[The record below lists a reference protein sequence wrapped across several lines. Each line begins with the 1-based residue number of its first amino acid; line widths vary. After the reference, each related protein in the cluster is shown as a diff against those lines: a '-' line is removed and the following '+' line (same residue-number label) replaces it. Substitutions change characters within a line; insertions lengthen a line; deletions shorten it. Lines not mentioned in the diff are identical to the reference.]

1 MSLGPI
7 FTSSACDGGAG
18 LPGAPCVRQRTVK
31 ILLVDDDRDA
41 RACDCSGSSAPQLDT
56 YGAADRSLMELS
68 KFILEDMEGI
78 LQDWEDF
85 ARTLPAASCMDQKQ
99 LRDHAG
105 KILRAIA
112 SDMENTQSAG
122 DEVSK
127 SEGKR
132 DAAEGQWRDSAAQ
145 AHGEGRL
152 DDGFSAPEMV
162 AEYRALRG
170 SVVRRWR
177 KRTRLPSDQALAEVT
192 RFNEGIDQ
200 ALSESTRRFSDKL
213 DRSRELFMGALG
225 HDLRGPLH
233 VVLRAASYLQK
244 PEISERKRADMV
256 GYVLQSAE
264 HMRRMIEDLLDVAR
278 TKLGGSLPV
287 DPSSADAAEICDR
300 VLAEMRALHP
310 DRQFQLETTGDLR
323 GIWDAARIEQLLSNL
338 VSNAV
343 QHGDP
348 TKSITLQAQDDGE
361 SVLLSVHNEGEPIP
375 QRLLDRVFEPLVRGE
390 RAQDGTRSAGNMGLG
405 LYIASTVARAHSG
418 SIDVQSSKAG
428 GTTFKVSLPRKP
440 RE

>member
-1 MSLGPI
+1 
-7 FTSSACDGGAG
+7 
-18 LPGAPCVRQRTVK
+18 
-31 ILLVDDDRDA
+31 
-41 RACDCSGSSAPQLDT
+41 
-56 YGAADRSLMELS
+56 MELS
-68 KFILEDMEGI
+68 KFILKDMEGI

-85 ARTLPAASCMDQKQ
+85 ARTLPAASSMDKKE
-99 LRDHAG
+99 LRDHAE

-112 SDMENTQSAG
+112 SDMEKTQSAG

-132 DAAEGQWRDSAAQ
+132 DSAEGQWRDSAAQ

-170 SVVRRWR
+170 SVIRRWR
-177 KRTRLPSDQALAEVT
+177 KQTKLPSDQALAEVT
-192 RFNEGIDQ
+192 RFNEGVDQ
-200 ALSESTRRFSDKL
+200 ALAESTKRFSEKL

-233 VVLRAASYLQK
+233 VVLRAASYLQN

-287 DPSSADAAEICDR
+287 DPSAADAGEICDR
-300 VLAEMRALHP
+300 VVAEMRALHP
-310 DRQFQLETTGDLR
+310 DHHFHLETTGDLR
-323 GIWDAARIEQLLSNL
+323 GKWDAARIEQLLANL
-338 VSNAV
+338 VNNAV
-343 QHGDP
+343 QHGDRSKP
-348 TKSITLQAQDDGE
+348 ITIQAQDANG
-361 SVLLSVHNEGEPIP
+361 SVVLSVHNEGEPIP
-375 QRLLDRVFEPLVRGE
+375 ERLLERIFEPLVRGE
-390 RAQDGTRSAGNMGLG
+390 QAQDGSRSAGNMGLG
-405 LYIASTVARAHSG
+405 LYIASTVARAHS
-418 SIDVQSSKAG
+418 SCINVESSKAG
-428 GTTFKVSLPRKP
+428 GTTFRVSLPRTP
-440 RE
+440 QE

>member
-1 MSLGPI
+1 
-7 FTSSACDGGAG
+7 
-18 LPGAPCVRQRTVK
+18 V
-31 ILLVDDDRDA
+31 
-41 RACDCSGSSAPQLDT
+41 
-56 YGAADRSLMELS
+56 ELS
-68 KFILEDMEGI
+68 KFIQEDMEGI

-85 ARTLPAASCMDQKQ
+85 ARTLPAASSMDQKE
-99 LRDHAG
+99 LRDHAE

-112 SDMENTQSAG
+112 SDMEKTQSAG

-132 DAAEGQWRDSAAQ
+132 DAAEGQRRDSAAQ

-170 SVVRRWR
+170 SVIRRWR
-177 KRTRLPSDQALAEVT
+177 KQTKLPSEEALAEVT

-200 ALSESTRRFSDKL
+200 ALSESTKRFSDKL

-233 VVLRAASYLQK
+233 VVLRAASYLQN

-256 GYVLQSAE
+256 GYVLQSADR
-264 HMRRMIEDLLDVAR
+264 MRRMIEDLLDVAR
-278 TKLGGSLPV
+278 TKLGGSLPI
-287 DPSSADAAEICDR
+287 DPSSTDAGDICER
-300 VLAEMRALHP
+300 VLAEMRALHA
-310 DRQFQLETTGDLR
+310 DCHFHLETTGDLR
-323 GIWDAARIEQLLSNL
+323 AKWDAARIEQLLANL
-338 VSNAV
+338 VNNAV
-343 QHGDP
+343 QHGDR
-348 TKSITLQAQDDGE
+348 TKSITIQAQGDGE
-361 SVLLSVHNEGEPIP
+361 SVVLSVHNEGEPIP
-375 QRLLDRVFEPLVRGE
+375 ERLLDRVFEPLMRGE
-390 RAQDGTRSAGNMGLG
+390 RAQDGSRSAGNMGLG

-418 SIDVQSSKAG
+418 SINVQSSKAG
-428 GTTFKVSLPRKP
+428 GTTFKVPLPRTP